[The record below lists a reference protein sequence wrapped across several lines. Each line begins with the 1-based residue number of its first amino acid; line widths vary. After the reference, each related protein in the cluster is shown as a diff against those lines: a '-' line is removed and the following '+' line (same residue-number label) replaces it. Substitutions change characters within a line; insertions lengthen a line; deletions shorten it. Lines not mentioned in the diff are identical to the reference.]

1 MFRFSYPSTLAF
13 LSVVKMVYAHH
24 LKCCHEAYVLRV
36 QCWRRWLACCRGIP
50 VSLERRKRCLSVG
63 DAQMTYSLPR
73 LTLHMVRVCRLAAL
87 GQNSRHHFTREL
99 HPGPLTGGLLL
110 LVYFV
115 WWIFA
120 FICDY
125 GIFCLWWF
133 WSPVEMVEAW
143 LNKLSS
149 SLLTVCIYP
158 TKNFAF
164 IFKVLKGQRDCQQ
177 VKLLLSKPCDL
188 S

>member
-1 MFRFSYPSTLAF
+1 MCYVYSAEGGDWR
-13 LSVVKMVYAHH
+13 VVGEYLYL
-24 LKCCHEAYVLRV
+24 LKEGKGACRLEMH
-36 QCWRRWLACCRGIP
+36 RWLTP
-50 VSLERRKRCLSVG
+50 FL
-63 DAQMTYSLPR
+63 DW
-73 LTLHMVRVCRLAAL
+73 LHMVRVCRLAAL

>member
-1 MFRFSYPSTLAF
+1 M
-13 LSVVKMVYAHH
+13 LSWGLCVT
-24 LKCCHEAYVLRV
+24 V
-36 QCWRRWLACCRGIP
+36 QCWRWWLAYCRGIP
-50 VSLERRKRCLSVG
+50 VSLERRKRCLLVG
-63 DAQMTYSLPR
+63 DAQMSYSLPG
-73 LTLHMVRVCRLAAL
+73 LTLHMVRVCKLAAL

-99 HPGPLTGGLLL
+99 HPGPERFCSLFTVPLTGGLLL

-133 WSPVEMVEAW
+133 WSPVEMVEVW

-149 SLLTVCIYP
+149 SPLTVCIYP

-164 IFKVLKGQRDCQQ
+164 IFKVLNGQRDYQQ